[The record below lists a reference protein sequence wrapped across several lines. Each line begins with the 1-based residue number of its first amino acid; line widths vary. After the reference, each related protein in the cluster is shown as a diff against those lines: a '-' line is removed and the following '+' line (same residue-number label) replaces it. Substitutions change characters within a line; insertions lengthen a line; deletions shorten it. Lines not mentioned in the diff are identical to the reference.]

1 MKYVVKVIG
10 REGKGRTFLE
20 WEIDEVDLSLAVGT
34 RKLFE
39 MQAITDHGH
48 KRVTIT
54 ATVEKI

>member
-10 REGKGRTFLE
+10 REGGREILE

-39 MQAITDHGH
+39 MQAITERGH

>member
-10 REGKGRTFLE
+10 REGGREIAE

-54 ATVEKI
+54 ATVEKL